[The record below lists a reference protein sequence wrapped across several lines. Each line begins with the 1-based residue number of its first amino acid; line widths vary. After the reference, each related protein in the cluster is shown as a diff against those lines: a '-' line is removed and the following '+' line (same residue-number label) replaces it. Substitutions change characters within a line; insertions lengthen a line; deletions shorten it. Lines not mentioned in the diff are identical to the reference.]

1 MLESELFAL
10 FERTADAAF
19 AVDQENCICS
29 WNKAAEKLFGFTAQ
43 EALHTACDAL
53 FDGLGPLGTQVWPA
67 LSTVSECAGTDNAIP
82 NFDMNVK
89 TRSGQR
95 VWINMSTV
103 IFLNP
108 RTNRRLLVHL
118 AHDITDQK
126 RVEELVQ
133 KMLDLSRELT
143 GMGESAVRAAPV
155 PSLSDQE
162 KQVLKLFAGGKRSAE
177 VATRLGITAQTL
189 RNHLHHINQK
199 LRTHNRLEAVMNAI
213 QRKLI

>member
-10 FERTADAAF
+10 FERTTDAAF
-19 AVDQENCICS
+19 AVNQEGSICS
-29 WNKAAEKLFGFTAQ
+29 WNKAAEKLFGYTAP
-43 EALHTACDAL
+43 EALHKTCYEL
-53 FDGLGPLGTQVWPA
+53 FEGLGPLGTRVCHKH
-67 LSTVSECAGTDNAIP
+67 TCVMECVGKDAGIP
-82 NFDMNVK
+82 NFDMSVK

-103 IFLNP
+103 VFESP
-108 RTNRRLLVHL
+108 RTRSRLLVHL

-126 RVEELVQ
+126 RTEELVH
-133 KMLDLSRELT
+133 KMLDLSKELT
-143 GMGESAVRAAPV
+143 GVGESAVRAAPI
-155 PSLSDQE
+155 PSLSEQE
-162 KQVLKLFAGGKRSAE
+162 KQVLKLFAGGKDSAD
-177 VATRLGITAQTL
+177 VAHRLGITAQTL

>member
-10 FERTADAAF
+10 FERTSDAAF
-19 AVDQENCICS
+19 AVDREGRICS
-29 WNKAAEKLFGFTAQ
+29 WNKAAEKLFGYTAP
-43 EALHTACDAL
+43 EVLHKTCYDL
-53 FDGLGPLGTQVWPA
+53 FEGVGPLGTRVCQKHTCVMQC
-67 LSTVSECAGTDNAIP
+67 VGKDAGIP
-82 NFDMNVK
+82 NFDMSVK

-103 IFLNP
+103 VFENP
-108 RTNRRLLVHL
+108 RTGRCLLVHL

-126 RVEELVQ
+126 RTEELVH
-133 KMLDLSRELT
+133 KMLDLSKELT
-143 GMGESAVRAAPV
+143 GVGESAVRAAPV
-155 PSLSDQE
+155 PSLFKQE
-162 KQVLKLFAGGKRSAE
+162 KQVLQLFAGGKDSAD
-177 VATRLGITAQTL
+177 VADRLGITAQTL